1 MKKYLYPF
9 MVALMAISSFT
20 FVSCSDDGDDNFGG
34 KDNST
39 GSLIV
44 NGEPWTYTYEY
55 NGGDDPEVTGNY
67 MGGVNEVA
75 ESVYTLSLSKTFIRP
90 GEEPIKDRFTEMSLK
105 FDRFYL
111 EETPKG
117 TDVTSYLT
125 NASISSIST
134 SSVGG
139 PSWQG
144 VIESGTI
151 TFEGLTDNDHCINIR
166 FNGVT
171 LKLTDKNGRYYDQT
185 YTIDGIVRFAR
196 DDYWARPAFPIFELT
211 LNLQPIE
218 GSADGSWAIDQRPYE
233 DHVIRTY
240 FRSESF
246 PSYRL
251 SITINKTISDSR
263 INAQLDECIG
273 KNLIKEKGVYFTDG
287 YSDIKYISGT
297 ASIENYKKTDYLFMH
312 PDITFSFNDFTFKKG
327 GKTYVV
333 NGKARVVYDY
343 VEY

>member
-1 MKKYLYPF
+1 MKKYLYQF
-9 MVALMAISSFT
+9 MGALFAISSFAL
-20 FVSCSDDGDDNFGG
+20 VACSDDGDDKFGG
-34 KDNST
+34 NDNST

-44 NGEPWTYTYEY
+44 NGEPWKYTYEY
-55 NGGDDPEVTGNY
+55 NGGDDPSDSFVDEVEEN
-67 MGGVNEVA
+67 
-75 ESVYTLSLSKTFIRP
+75 VYTLRLSKSLIRP
-90 GEEPIKDRFTEMSLK
+90 GDESIKDRFMSMMLM

-117 TDVTSYLT
+117 TDITGYLT
-125 NASISSIST
+125 NAYIDRKEPYYD
-134 SSVGG
+134 G

-166 FNGVT
+166 FNNVT
-171 LKLTDKNGRYYDQT
+171 LKLTDKNGVYYDQT

-196 DDYWARPAFPIFELT
+196 NDYWSRPAFPTFELT
-211 LNLQPIE
+211 LNSLPIE
-218 GSADGSWAIDQRPYE
+218 GSADGNWAVDQRPYE

-246 PSYRL
+246 PSYGL
-251 SITINKTISDSR
+251 SININKTISDSR

-273 KNLIKEKGVYFTDG
+273 KNLIKEKGVYFTNG
-287 YSDIKYISGT
+287 YSDIQYISGT
-297 ASIENYKKTDYLFMH
+297 VTIEDYKKTDYLFMH
-312 PDITFSFNDFTFKKG
+312 PDITFSFNDFTFKKDRE
-327 GKTYVV
+327 TYVV

>member
-1 MKKYLYPF
+1 MKKYLYQF
-9 MVALMAISSFT
+9 IVALMAILSFT
-20 FVSCSDDGDDNFGG
+20 LVSCSDDDDDKFGG
-34 KDNST
+34 NDNST

-44 NGEPWTYTYEY
+44 NGEPWKYTYEY
-55 NGGDDPEVTGNY
+55 NGGDDPAVTGNFT
-67 MGGVNEVA
+67 GGVNEVG
-75 ESVYTLSLSKTFIRP
+75 EGVYTLQLSKSLIRP
-90 GEEPIKDRFTEMSLK
+90 GDESIKDRFMEMSLT

-117 TDVTSYLT
+117 TDITSYLT
-125 NASISSIST
+125 NASIYSINTDIWNS
-134 SSVGG
+134 

-144 VIESGTI
+144 VIESGNI

-166 FNGVT
+166 FNNVT
-171 LKLTDKNGRYYDQT
+171 LKLTDKKGVYYDQT

-196 DDYWARPAFPIFELT
+196 DDYWSRPAFPTFELT
-211 LNLQPIE
+211 LNSQPIE
-218 GSADGSWAIDQRPYE
+218 GSADGNWAIDQRPYE

-251 SITINKTISDSR
+251 CININKTISDSR

-273 KNLIKEKGVYFTDG
+273 KNLIKEKGVYFTVG
-287 YSDIKYISGT
+287 YSDIQYISGT
-297 ASIENYKKTDYLFMH
+297 VTIEDYKKTDYLFMH
-312 PDITFSFNDFTFKKG
+312 PDITFSFNDFTFKKDRE
-327 GKTYVV
+327 TYVV